1 MPFLSCDMIRCIFTS
16 LVIIYCTYIALFTR
30 QIGGNQD
37 PSKNITKGHSL
48 QKKTYSST
56 DLQVFQWKTIPVSKN
71 IHFWKIS
78 LTLGF
83 TKQENRYT
91 QCFSCNASSYSELD
105 GKKHLSTLEMDTFK
119 DTLLIS
125 HLASLDNKP
134 HTCL

>member
-83 TKQENRYT
+83 TK
-91 QCFSCNASSYSELD
+91 
-105 GKKHLSTLEMDTFK
+105 
-119 DTLLIS
+119 
-125 HLASLDNKP
+125 
-134 HTCL
+134 